1 MPSSKSR
8 VQLITHSHHPI
19 FLNSNQSEQPQHGS
33 FVNFQST
40 RNRSPSCSSH
50 TSRSTESIFIEK
62 TVKPTKNS
70 ESVVKQDFCKIIVR
84 TLLLVLLYYL
94 SSIGLTFYQ
103 KWLMRVNKLKNLQ
116 QNYSNLISIFFS
128 RDCIIH
134 YRLSS
139 VILLSNSF

>member
-8 VQLITHSHHPI
+8 VQLLSHSHQPT
-19 FLNSNQSEQPQHGS
+19 FLNSNLSEQQQHGS

-62 TVKPTKNS
+62 TVKPTKSS
-70 ESVVKQDFCKIIVR
+70 ESIIKQDFCKIIVR

-103 KWLMRVNKLKNLQ
+103 KWLMRVN
-116 QNYSNLISIFFS
+116 
-128 RDCIIH
+128 
-134 YRLSS
+134 
-139 VILLSNSF
+139 

>member
-8 VQLITHSHHPI
+8 VQLITHSHHSA
-19 FLNSNQSEQPQHGS
+19 FLQNINQTDQQHGS

-50 TSRSTESIFIEK
+50 TSRSTESILEK
-62 TVKPTKNS
+62 TVKQTAKTS
-70 ESVVKQDFCKIIVR
+70 ETIIKQDFCKIIVR

-103 KWLMRVNKLKNLQ
+103 KWLMRVNK
-116 QNYSNLISIFFS
+116 ITVF
-128 RDCIIH
+128 IIV
-134 YRLSS
+134 LT
-139 VILLSNSF
+139 